1 MIFDVLPKG
10 HRYRTHCQTIFRRK
24 NKNGIPVRYTVKDI
38 SRFYSST
45 LKKRHAALGDAWH
58 PTMYSIAVF
67 IIVASFGL
75 NLYFLRCQYITF
87 LCDCQSFAE
96 KFLSTIG

>member
-45 LKKRHAALGDAWH
+45 LKKRHVALGDAWH

-75 NLYFLRCQYITF
+75 NLYFP
-87 LCDCQSFAE
+87 
-96 KFLSTIG
+96 